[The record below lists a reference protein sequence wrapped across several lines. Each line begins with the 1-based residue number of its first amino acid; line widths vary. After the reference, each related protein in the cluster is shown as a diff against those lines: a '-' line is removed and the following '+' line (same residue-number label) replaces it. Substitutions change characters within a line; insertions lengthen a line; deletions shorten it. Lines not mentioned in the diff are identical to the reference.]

1 MGSLTIR
8 NLDDHVIQAL
18 KAEARANDRSM
29 EAEARRV
36 LRGRFN
42 VGRGQRTVRSR
53 ERIEAPSR
61 LTEGI
66 LQTDSVLLLRE
77 DRTTLKERSIAE
89 LLALHVGALKELR
102 TRGVLRGENNPA
114 GDLAEYLFC
123 AAYGWQLEPGGKAAL
138 DATDTDGKRYQ
149 IKGRRLAGHR
159 PSRQLSAIRDVT
171 GFDTLAAV
179 LFDDIY
185 RVMRAALIPAGVVRD
200 RSSYTSHTN
209 SYTFRLQDE
218 VWGVPDV
225 IDATDR
231 LRSRQQG
238 SDWLFGA
245 AT

>member
-1 MGSLTIR
+1 MGNLTIR
-8 NLDDHVIQAL
+8 NLDDDVIQAL
-18 KAEARANDRSM
+18 RTEARANDRSM

-36 LRGRFN
+36 LRSRFD
-42 VGRGQRTVRSR
+42 VERGPRAVQSR
-53 ERIEAPSR
+53 ERMEILSR

-66 LQTDSVLLLRE
+66 PQTDSVLLLRE
-77 DRTTLKERSIAE
+77 DRTTLKEKSIAE

-102 TRGVLRGENNPA
+102 TRGVLRTENNPT

-123 AAYGWQLEPGGKAAL
+123 AAYGWQPEPGGKAAL
-138 DATDTDGKRYQ
+138 DATDADGKRYQ
-149 IKGRRLAGHR
+149 IKGRRLAGHS
-159 PSRQLSAIRDVT
+159 PSRRLSAIRDVK

-209 SYTFRLQDE
+209 SYTFFLQDE
-218 VWGVPDV
+218 VWDVPDV
-225 IDATDR
+225 IDATDG

-238 SDWLFGA
+238 TDWLFGVA
-245 AT
+245 P